1 MIKLVAIDMDGTLL
15 NNEKK
20 IMPKQKEAIKKA
32 IDKGVEIVICTG
44 RPKFGAM
51 PLYES
56 LELGNKNEYIILN
69 NGCSIYK
76 TKNMELIDY
85 FELSK
90 EEIKWLYSLKKDFNI
105 DFTIT
110 TEEHFYFVAE
120 EDEIPNERT
129 VFDSKVVFCPLTKI
143 SVDEAIKSKE
153 IVFKGMFTGEPEDIN
168 KFEASLTEDMK
179 EKIAF
184 IRSQSYIVEALPL
197 NANKK
202 TGLQKLLGKLEE
214 KIEIK
219 DIMTIGDEN
228 NDIEMLE
235 FAGIG
240 VAMGNAKQHIKDKAD
255 YVTDTNENDG
265 VAKVIEKFI
274 LNK

>member
-1 MIKLVAIDMDGTLL
+1 M
-15 NNEKK
+15 
-20 IMPKQKEAIKKA
+20 
-32 IDKGVEIVICTG
+32 
-44 RPKFGAM
+44 
-51 PLYES
+51 
-56 LELGNKNEYIILN
+56 
-69 NGCSIYK
+69 
-76 TKNMELIDY
+76 
-85 FELSK
+85 
-90 EEIKWLYSLKKDFNI
+90 KKDFNI

-120 EDEIPNERT
+120 EYEIPNERT
-129 VFDSKVVFCPLTKI
+129 VFDSKVVFCPLAKI
-143 SVDEAIKSKE
+143 SVDDAVKSGE
-153 IVFKGMFTGEPEDIN
+153 IVFKGMFTGEPGEID
-168 KFEASLTEDMK
+168 KFEASLTEKMK
-179 EKIAF
+179 EKITF
-184 IRSQSYIVEALPL
+184 IRSQPYIVEALPL
-197 NANKK
+197 DANKK
-202 TGLQKLLGKLEE
+202 TGLQKLLEKLEK

-219 DIMTIGDEN
+219 DVMTIGDEN